1 MPRLK
6 GGPHTTNK
14 NWRDGWDNIKWGNKE
29 EDKANTGEMP
39 PTAEEVEHKRRA
51 FVRKGSAT
59 PEEISRCQPGDF
71 FLVDDAD
78 AITIETYDKVFQEVF
93 QKPVTD
99 FDPYVGRVVE
109 DNEGNIVEE
118 KPDERVERIN
128 KVLTLDAVRKP
139 CK

>member
-1 MPRLK
+1 MPRIK

-14 NWRDGWDNIKWGNKE
+14 NWRDGWDNIKWGKKE

-39 PTAEEVEHKRRA
+39 PTAEEVKHKRMA

-59 PEEISRCQPGDF
+59 PEEISRYQPGGF
-71 FLVDDAD
+71 FCVDGAY
-78 AITIETYDKVFQEVF
+78 AITIETYDKAL
-93 QKPVTD
+93 QKPGTD
-99 FDPYVGRVVE
+99 FDPYAGKIVE
-109 DNEGNIVEE
+109 DKEGNIVKG
-118 KPDERVERIN
+118 KPDERVERTN